1 MLTEYLPIVLLA
13 GLAALFAVASLG
25 VSSLLRPRRP
35 TPAKLMPYE
44 CGIVPE
50 HEPPERFPVKFYMVA
65 MLFIIF
71 DIEIIF
77 LFPFAVVFRDLGLF
91 GLAAVA
97 IFIGLLAVA
106 YAYEW
111 LKGALDWR

>member
-1 MLTEYLPIVLLA
+1 VSEWLPIVLLA
-13 GLAALFAVASLG
+13 ALTALFATASLG
-25 VSSLLRPRRP
+25 VSALLRPRRP

-50 HEPPERFPVKFYMVA
+50 HEPPERFPVKFYLVA

-91 GLAAVA
+91 GLGAVA
-97 IFIGLLAVA
+97 IFLGLLAVA

-111 LKGALDWR
+111 MKGALDWG